1 MSDEAAERLLSPGD
15 PTGDAASPLRAV
27 VSELRAAGQ
36 SPPSEAVAERHLAA
50 IVSEVRRPSEAA
62 AGAAPRRAG
71 RARVGALSRLLPPR
85 LAGGFTA
92 FTAFAALVVAGA
104 LPGPVQAAAAD
115 VLGVVG
121 ISVPDGRSVAKT
133 DAEPVRRTVTP
144 GDSSS
149 ERKAEQSQRAH
160 PAVRHDDR
168 EERDRSETPAGREPD
183 QADDGARESR
193 DDEGDESSGDD
204 GDERRPDTDL
214 EPDDDGS
221 SREPDAEEDPDD
233 DGGVEGPGA
242 GSIDTGDVDGID
254 EADDSG
260 SGSEDRSGPS
270 DTPLPEP
277 DSTEAEPDSTEE

>member
-1 MSDEAAERLLSPGD
+1 MSDEAAERLLSPVV
-15 PTGDAASPLRAV
+15 PTGEAASPLRAV

-50 IVSEVRRPSEAA
+50 IVSEVRRPSEAV

-71 RARVGALSRLLPPR
+71 RARVGALPRLLPPR

-115 VLGVVG
+115 ALGVVG

-133 DAEPVRRTVTP
+133 DTEPVRRTVTP
-144 GDSSS
+144 GDSSL
-149 ERKAEQSQRAH
+149 ERKAEQPQRAH
-160 PAVRHDDR
+160 PATRHDDR
-168 EERDRSETPAGREPD
+168 EERDRSETPAGRERD

-193 DDEGDESSGDD
+193 DEGDESSGDD
-204 GDERRPDTDL
+204 GDERRPDTDR

-242 GSIDTGDVDGID
+242 GSIDTGDGDLMDG
-254 EADDSG
+254 ADDSG

-270 DTPLPEP
+270 DTPLPES